1 MQELHVVTSHA
12 NILREFLE
20 DVCQQNE
27 ENVETQNGKY
37 KNGLFSQS
45 VFFLILFHFRIH
57 AGFNF
62 ACSNIQHD
70 GKFAEKSAARYFVKF
85 RIRV

>member
-37 KNGLFSQS
+37 KA
-45 VFFLILFHFRIH
+45 RIQ
-57 AGFNF
+57 G
-62 ACSNIQHD
+62 
-70 GKFAEKSAARYFVKF
+70 GK
-85 RIRV
+85 RIIPSKDLEINQPKLKLEVNQLQKCY

>member
-37 KNGLFSQS
+37 KARIQGGKRIKPSRPRNQSAQIKTRSQS
-45 VFFLILFHFRIH
+45 TSKMLLRRKVEAIT
-57 AGFNF
+57 
-62 ACSNIQHD
+62 SN
-70 GKFAEKSAARYFVKF
+70 R
-85 RIRV
+85 